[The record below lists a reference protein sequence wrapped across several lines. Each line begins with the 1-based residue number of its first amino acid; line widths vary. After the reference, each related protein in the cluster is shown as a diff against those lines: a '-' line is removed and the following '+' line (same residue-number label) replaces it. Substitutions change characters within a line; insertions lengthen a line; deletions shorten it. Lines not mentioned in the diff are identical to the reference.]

1 MFGLP
6 GGSSSEGPATFLGC
20 LLVVICA
27 AVAFSG
33 LFAMLW
39 HTAGVISNGK

>member
-1 MFGLP
+1 MYGLP
-6 GGSSSEGPATFLGC
+6 GGSTSEGPATILGC

-27 AVAFSG
+27 AMAFSC

-39 HTAGVISNGK
+39 HTAGVIFNGK